1 MSITFY
7 SPILHP
13 DVALEEARR
22 EATAAHFWSLIADG
36 DSEVDEDKRGVIRIP
51 DGLKCKWKDVK

>member
-1 MSITFY
+1 MSVTFY
-7 SPILHP
+7 IPILHP

-22 EATAAHFWSLIADG
+22 EATATHFWSLIAD
-36 DSEVDEDKRGVIRIP
+36 SEIDEDKRGVIRIP